1 MEEVDKFLK
10 QQVEELIYLSK
21 TDNGQISISE
31 FQDLFEK
38 IQKRLNYCGHC
49 NGDTYDSGVCTN
61 HFT

>member
-38 IQKRLNYCGHC
+38 IQIAR
-49 NGDTYDSGVCTN
+49 
-61 HFT
+61 